1 MAVFRCQSC
10 GYTEEVAN
18 TLAGQ
23 KAKCPEC
30 EAVVEVKAEE
40 SDLLL
45 DEAMD
50 DLPPVPEAE
59 GDPAPDIFEQDLGR
73 DIADGGEE
81 ISEKSVS
88 LFHGGFPKNVAAGL
102 ITGLLTSF
110 FSLSFAGLVFSDPSL
125 SGYFPHA
132 VSTALITAA
141 VAGVFIA
148 LGSRIPFAVAGPEST
163 ACVVLFLL
171 VSSLSVR
178 MSPAHP
184 AQAIYPTIVAAIAV
198 TATAAGLCLYAVG
211 MIRAGAWI
219 RFIPYQIV
227 GGILAG
233 VGFLILKG
241 TFSFAVGMNFS
252 LDQLS
257 NLISYDFYIK
267 WLPPLLFG
275 LLLLI
280 VFRWL
285 KSPLF
290 ALFLL
295 LAACGGTHA
304 VLLWQGISPEQAS
317 AAGWLFSPFPAD
329 RFWEVYKPS
338 FLLRVEW
345 GAILDHIDYIAA
357 MAGLV
362 IATVMLKIT
371 DLETNIGNEVDLDR
385 ELRVLGGANTLTGLC
400 GGMPGSLSLGRS
412 LGGRRV
418 GARGPLAGIVAGG
431 FCCVVLFYAHT
442 VVPYIPVF
450 VPAGLLAYIG
460 LSLMVRWLVDTRS
473 EFTQSEDYALL
484 FLVFLLTAV
493 FGFLP
498 GVAVGTAMALMV
510 VVSRY
515 GRVSVVK
522 LVLSGAHHRSNV
534 DRAPFQFKVLKQK
547 GERIYILRLQGFVFL
562 GATNSLL
569 GQIRARA
576 KDKGKLPVRFVVLD
590 FSRISG
596 LDSSVAI
603 SFTRLKQ
610 MARQQEFTLVFTNVP
625 FEVEQQLEQGGFT
638 LEDPDGFSK
647 TFMSLDFALEWCED
661 QILEEEN
668 ALSVEEQTLPQ
679 LLESVFPEPKYIP
692 LLMKCMKKVRIKEGE
707 HVFHQGDASDAMY
720 FIEHGMVNVQLELE
734 GGKILRLKKMGPGT
748 TFGEMGIYTSAPR
761 SASIVAAEDC
771 VLYRLSSKVL
781 EVIQSKNPRLV
792 SSIHRFIVN
801 LLSERVAQANDEVRD
816 LLA

>member
-1 MAVFRCQSC
+1 VAVFRCESC
-10 GYTEEVAN
+10 GYKEKVAN

-23 KAKCPEC
+23 KAKCPKC
-30 EAVVEVKAEE
+30 KAVAEIMAEE

-50 DLPPVPEAE
+50 SLPPVSEAE
-59 GDPAPDIFEQDLGR
+59 GGIFSDISEKAPARDL
-73 DIADGGEE
+73 DAGGEE
-81 ISEKSVS
+81 VSGDAVS
-88 LFHGGFPKNVAAGL
+88 LLRGGLPRNVIAGL
-102 ITGLLTSF
+102 VTGLLTFF
-110 FSLSFAGLVFSDPSL
+110 FSLSFAALVFSSASL

-132 VSTALITAA
+132 VSMALITAA
-141 VAGVFIA
+141 VAGAFMA
-148 LGSRIPFAVAGPEST
+148 LGSRVPFAVAGPEST
-163 ACVVLFLL
+163 VSVILLLL
-171 VSSLSVR
+171 VTSLYVR
-178 MSPAHP
+178 MSPAHS
-184 AQAIYPTIVAAIAV
+184 AQAIYPTIVAAVAV

-211 MIRAGAWI
+211 TIRAGAWI

-227 GGILAG
+227 GGMLAG
-233 VGFLILKG
+233 VGFLVLKG
-241 TFSFAVGMNFS
+241 AFGFAMGTDFA
-252 LDQLS
+252 LDELS
-257 NLISYDFYIK
+257 NFIHYDFYIK

-275 LLLLI
+275 LLLLF
-280 VFRWL
+280 VLRWL
-285 KSPLF
+285 KNPLV
-290 ALFLL
+290 AIFLL
-295 LAACGGTHA
+295 LAACGGAH
-304 VLLWQGISPEQAS
+304 VFLWWQGMSPEQGS

-329 RFWEVYKPS
+329 RFWEVYEPS
-338 FLLRVEW
+338 FLLRIEW
-345 GAILDHIDYIAA
+345 GAILEHIAYIAV
-357 MAGLV
+357 MTGLV

-385 ELRVLGGANTLTGLC
+385 ELRVLGGANALTGLC

-418 GARGPLAGIVAGG
+418 GARGPISGIIAAAL
-431 FCCVVLFYAHT
+431 CCVALFYAH
-442 VVPYIPVF
+442 VVLPYIPVF
-450 VPAGLLAYIG
+450 VPAGLLVYMG
-460 LSLMVRWLVDTRS
+460 LSLMVRWLVDTRA

-493 FGFLP
+493 FGFLT

-522 LVLSGAHHRSNV
+522 LALSGAHHRSNV

-547 GERIYILRLQGFVFL
+547 GERIYILRLQGFIFL

-569 GQIRARA
+569 GLIRARV
-576 KDKGKLPVRFVVLD
+576 KDKEKLPVRFVVLD

-596 LDSSVAI
+596 LDSSVVI

-610 MARQQEFTLVFTNVP
+610 MARKQAFTLVFTNVP
-625 FEVEQQLEQGGFT
+625 FEVERQLEQGGFT

-661 QILEEEN
+661 QILEAEK
-668 ALSVEEQTLPQ
+668 ALSVKEQTLPQ
-679 LLESVFPEPKYIP
+679 LLATVFPEPKYIP
-692 LLMKCMKKVRIKEGE
+692 LLMKCMKKVKVGQGE
-707 HVFHQGDASDAMY
+707 HVFHQGDVSDAMY

-761 SASIVAAEDC
+761 SASIVATEDC

-781 EVIQSKNPRLV
+781 QVIQSKNPRLV
-792 SSIHRFIVN
+792 SAIHRFIVN